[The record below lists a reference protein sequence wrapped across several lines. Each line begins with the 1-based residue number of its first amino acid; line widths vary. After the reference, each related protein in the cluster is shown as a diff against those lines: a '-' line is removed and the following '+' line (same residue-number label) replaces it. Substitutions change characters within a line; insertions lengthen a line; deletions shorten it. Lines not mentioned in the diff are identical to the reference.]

1 MSDFQSVHVEQY
13 DGEVFCEDGGR
24 MLSYVTQG
32 EWHENAETI
41 QRATCPQCLLR
52 VFMLGD
58 SASIALKRMGMKVD
72 VHDVDP
78 ELQAEN

>member
-1 MSDFQSVHVEQY
+1 MIHVNSHHSACET
-13 DGEVFCEDGGR
+13 FCGARWECGG
-24 MLSYVTQG
+24 VDPQQ
-32 EWHENAETI
+32 WIAEPEAI

-52 VFMLGD
+52 VFMFGD